1 MTNNIQWKL
10 DEAHSEVTFKVRHLM
25 ISNVKGEFKDFSADV
40 QTNGEDFSTAQVS
53 FNIQTGSV
61 DTRNSDRDNHLRSAD
76 FFDSENHKSM
86 HFQSTSV
93 EKKDDDSFIL
103 NGDLTIRDI
112 TKPIQLNVDFGGIVT
127 DPWGN
132 QKAGFTVDGK
142 INRKEWGLNWNTNL
156 EAGGVLVGET
166 VNIACELELYKPKG
180 E

>member
-1 MTNNIQWKL
+1 MANNIQWKL

-25 ISNVKGEFKDFSADV
+25 ISNVKGEFKDFNADV
-40 QTNGEDFSTAQVS
+40 QTNGEDFSTAKVS
-53 FNIQTGSV
+53 FNIQTDSI
-61 DTRNSDRDNHLRSAD
+61 DTRNNDRDNHLRSAD

-93 EKKDDDSFIL
+93 EKKDDESYIL
-103 NGDLTIRDI
+103 NGDLTIRDV

-132 QKAGFTVDGK
+132 QKAGFSVDGK
-142 INRKEWGLNWNTNL
+142 INRKEWGLNWNASL